1 MFIVF
6 AGRENFQ
13 IVFNVMLTK
22 VYGMTILTQQPSCFV
37 LAKMPVNKLLGGC
50 DWGSTYTHYRELL
63 AREDGG
69 VHIVSD
75 FINRNSWMMH
85 CYRVPGLQLLR
96 SPSHDL
102 PFLTTNF
109 RGS

>member
-37 LAKMPVNKLLGGC
+37 LAKIPVNKLLDGC
-50 DWGSTYTHYRELL
+50 GKVHTLHNELNL
-63 AREDGG
+63 RTK
-69 VHIVSD
+69 
-75 FINRNSWMMH
+75 
-85 CYRVPGLQLLR
+85 CLR
-96 SPSHDL
+96 SCRMKSTF
-102 PFLTTNF
+102 FLFAARSTWDTLQIIHF
-109 RGS
+109 PRFSS